1 MQSALV
7 SMVLFTLIGG
17 ITPGP
22 VNVIASNLGARLGWA
37 GAWPHVLGASLGY
50 VAVVGLMGA
59 GLQIALEHAPS
70 LSRTIQWMGA
80 AYLLY
85 RAFRIGTAVP
95 RGLPGADGA
104 EQPAVQPR
112 WNGLRSGFLTQT
124 LNPKGWLVSMSGVG
138 MFVAGS
144 PDEAL
149 YLTLFSAISLVIC
162 FAAVSVWAG
171 LGVLIKGWLCDALH
185 ERWFNR
191 LCALGL
197 ALCVLP
203 MVRMA

>member
-1 MQSALV
+1 
-7 SMVLFTLIGG
+7 
-17 ITPGP
+17 
-22 VNVIASNLGARLGWA
+22 
-37 GAWPHVLGASLGY
+37 
-50 VAVVGLMGA
+50 
-59 GLQIALEHAPS
+59 
-70 LSRTIQWMGA
+70 
-80 AYLLY
+80 
-85 RAFRIGTAVP
+85 
-95 RGLPGADGA
+95 
-104 EQPAVQPR
+104 
-112 WNGLRSGFLTQT
+112 
-124 LNPKGWLVSMSGVG
+124 MSGVG